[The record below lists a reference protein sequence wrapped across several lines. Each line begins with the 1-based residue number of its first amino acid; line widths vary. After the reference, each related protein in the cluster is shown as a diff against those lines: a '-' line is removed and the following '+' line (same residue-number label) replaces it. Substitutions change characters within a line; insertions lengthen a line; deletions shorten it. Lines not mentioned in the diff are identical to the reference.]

1 MNLHP
6 EIAGF
11 EDIVRVRAYA
21 LWESEGRPFGRD
33 AMHWRLCEE
42 ETRRALAPTAPAK
55 PKAAPGGKA
64 ATTRRKEAKAG

>member
-42 ETRRALAPTAPAK
+42 ETRRALASTATAK
-55 PKAAPGGKA
+55 PKAASGGKSASRKRA
-64 ATTRRKEAKAG
+64 AAKAG